1 MCGIGRVTTWRLAL
15 GLALAAQSA
24 MPAVA
29 QEASA
34 FYAGKTISL
43 VVGVS
48 PGGGYDQYARLLARH
63 YARFVPGTPTIVV
76 RNLPGAGSLSAVLY
90 TRDVAPP
97 DGLTMTT
104 FNSGLLNESISEGEK
119 AKVRYDQFSWVGSL
133 ARDLRACLAWKTTEL
148 RTLAD
153 FKGRKQPVFGGA
165 GPNSSSANNVAM
177 LRNLFDLDLRIISA
191 YRGNTEMNLALER
204 GELDGVCISWS
215 SVPEDWIR
223 NDRINI
229 LTRLSRAPTPELP
242 ASVPFIGDLATT
254 QERRD
259 VIDMLLLSGEI
270 GRPFIVSKKVAAERV
285 ALLRKAFD
293 DSTQDGALLA
303 EAEKIGLSI
312 SPVGGAEAEGI
323 VTRLYAYPET
333 ILEKARLAIKE

>member
-1 MCGIGRVTTWRLAL
+1 MRANGSKTVFGLAL
-15 GLALAAQSA
+15 GLVLAVLA
-24 MPAVA
+24 PTAVLS

-34 FYAGKTISL
+34 FYAGTTVSF

-63 YARFVPGTPTIVV
+63 YARFVPGVPTIVV
-76 RNLPGAGSLSAVLY
+76 RNMPGAGSLSAVLY

-97 DGLTMTT
+97 DGLTVTT
-104 FNSGLLNESISEGEK
+104 FNSGLLNESISEGDK
-119 AKVRYDQFSWVGSL
+119 AKVRYDQFAWVGSL
-133 ARDLRACLAWKTTEL
+133 ARDLRACLAWKTTHL
-148 RTLAD
+148 RSLAD
-153 FKGRKQPVFGGA
+153 FNGRKQPVFGGA

-215 SVPEDWIR
+215 SVP
-223 NDRINI
+223 INI
-229 LTRLSRAPTPELP
+229 LTRLSRAQTPELP
-242 ASVPFIGDLATT
+242 ASVPFIGDLATS

-270 GRPFIVSKKVAAERV
+270 GRPFIVSKKVAADRV
-285 ALLRKAFD
+285 SLLRKAFD
-293 DSTQDGALLA
+293 DAAQDRGLLA

-312 SPVGGAEAEGI
+312 TPVGGAEAEGI